1 MKLVRQDRDLSYL
14 YPKINKI
21 EKGSISI
28 SDNGDIRLVKMDERH
43 TVYEFFRYC
52 YDYLLSNEGMFD
64 TTFIIAHTR
73 ELIELYNGYNID
85 EELAERLIGG
95 TIKQEGCYFTC
106 SIDLLKNI
114 KDNK

>member
-21 EKGSISI
+21 KEGSISI
-28 SDNGDIRLVKMDERH
+28 NDNGDIRLIKMDKRH
-43 TVYEFFRYC
+43 TVYEFFKYC
-52 YDYLLSNEGMFD
+52 YDYLLSDKGMLAPN
-64 TTFIIAHTR
+64 FITAHTR

-106 SIDLLKNI
+106 SIDLL
-114 KDNK
+114 NKTKEK

>member
-1 MKLVRQDRDLSYL
+1 MKLIKMDRDLKYL

-21 EKGSISI
+21 KEGSISI

-43 TVYEFFRYC
+43 TAYEFYKYC
-52 YDYLLSNEGMFD
+52 YDYLLSNEGMLHRN
-64 TTFIIAHTR
+64 FITAHTM

-95 TIKQEGCYFTC
+95 TIKQEGCYFVD
-106 SIDLLKNI
+106 SISQTKE
-114 KDNK
+114 K